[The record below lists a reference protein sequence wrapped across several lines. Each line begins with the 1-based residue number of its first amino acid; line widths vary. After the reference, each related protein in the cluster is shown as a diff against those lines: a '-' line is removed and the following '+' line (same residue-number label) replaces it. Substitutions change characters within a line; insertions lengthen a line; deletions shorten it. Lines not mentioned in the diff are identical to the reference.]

1 MVRIIWKVGND
12 MQMGVQVKVMML
24 LWIGEAF
31 TVTLTINDVR
41 WAGGYHFTDEKT
53 EAQCD

>member
-1 MVRIIWKVGND
+1 

-31 TVTLTINDVR
+31 TVTLAINDVR